1 MSEMYDVI
9 IVGGGPAGLTAALYT
24 SRARMKTV
32 VLERQKFGGQITI
45 TEEIANYPGAV
56 IGEGEEP
63 SGQELIDRMVE
74 QAQKFGAELK
84 NGEDVVKVDLNGDV
98 KRVECKNGNAYEGKA
113 VIISAGANPRK
124 LGCPGEAEL
133 AGKGVS
139 YCATCDGAL
148 FEDLEI
154 YVVGG
159 GNAAVEEAAFLANLG
174 RKVTIIQNLSKLT
187 ADPIAIEQLKN
198 FDNIEV
204 IYNSIVTEIKGDGMV
219 EGMTI
224 KNTETG
230 EETEIEADEE
240 DGIFGIFIFI
250 GYIPSS
256 GVFKEALPADDY
268 GYLVTNEDMSTSIP
282 GVYVAG
288 DIRPKSLRQ
297 VITATSDG
305 AVAARSAQ
313 HYVESQR

>member
-32 VLERQKFGGQITI
+32 VLEKKKFGGQITI
-45 TEEIANYPGAV
+45 TKEIANYPGAV
-56 IGEGEEP
+56 LGEGEEP

-74 QAQKFGAELK
+74 QAKKFGAELK
-84 NGEDVVKVDLNGDV
+84 NGEDVVKVDLAGDV
-98 KRVECKNGNAYEGKA
+98 KRVECENGNVYEGRT

-124 LGCPGEAEL
+124 IGCPGEEEL

-174 RKVTIIQNLSKLT
+174 RKVTIIQNMDHLT
-187 ADPIAIEQLKN
+187 ADPIAIEQLEK

-204 IYNSIVTEIKGDGMV
+204 IYNSLVTEIKGDGMV
-219 EGMTI
+219 EAMTI
-224 KNTETG
+224 KNTQTG

-240 DGIFGIFIFI
+240 DGLFGIFIFI

-256 GVFKEALPADDY
+256 TVFKEALPTDDY
-268 GYLVTNEDMSTSIP
+268 GYIITNEDMSTAIP

-305 AVAARSAQ
+305 AIAARTAQ
-313 HYVESQR
+313 HYVEAHR